1 MIGNLF
7 KRDIHRNIEGVVKAD
22 NLTDEAVFQE
32 VDEYVITQEL
42 NKKFDEFF
50 SVYSD
55 SIGKPTESIGVWI
68 SGFFGSGKSHL
79 LKILSYI
86 LSNRRL
92 EAELIGELFLSKIDP
107 SDFVLIGNIK
117 KAIATKT
124 DTILFNIDQK
134 TDIGTK
140 AQDDAILS
148 VFMKVFNEMR
158 GYYPKQGYI
167 ADFEKKLDRD
177 GMYEPFKEKFT
188 SVSGN
193 SWEIGREQFE
203 WEVDNIAKALSEIR
217 SISYESAQLQLSKL
231 DANYFLSVES
241 FVAEVDAFIA
251 TQEEN
256 YRLVFMVDEVGQ
268 YIGDNTRL
276 MLNLQTIVETLATKC
291 KGQAWVIV
299 TSQSAVKDLVDTNK
313 LAETDFSKILGR
325 FKVKMN
331 LTSQNANEVIQKRLL
346 AKKEEYQGELS
357 TLYTKHH
364 NSLASIIYFSERGR
378 QYKNYKDGEDFVL
391 TYPFIPYQLDLFQ
404 ACIVGLSKNE
414 VFQGKHQS
422 VGERSMLD
430 VIQNVAQNISDKNV
444 GTIASFDYFYDGI
457 SNIIRPESERLMTT
471 AKNQVDEFSLKVL
484 KILFMVKYVQEFN
497 ATIDHITTLLVDELE
512 VNVTALKDNVKKSL
526 NRLINETFIQKVG
539 DNYEFLT
546 DKEKEIENEIKGV
559 SIDDR
564 DLNKELSDWIYDNA
578 IVISKFRYQPNKQ
591 DYSFTRKMDGVRVKG
606 KDEELSL
613 NILTPLGE
621 EYDDEKLIHK
631 SFADNDLILSLR
643 GSFDFEQEMRFYLQT
658 KKYIPQKQGGNI
670 SATERQI
677 LIQKAE
683 DNSIRKRNL
692 TDALKN
698 IFEESVLYFNGKRI
712 DAGSSDP
719 KTVIEN
725 AFNQII
731 TNVYPNLGMLRLEYK
746 EQDIKPILTTQ
757 DDLLNGSGDALNEA
771 EAEMLNR
778 IKRLNGDY
786 QSISLNKLLEIF
798 SVRPYGWHHT
808 AIMCLVASLYA
819 KKMIDIT
826 EHTTYLGRNE
836 VYNVLTNNRHF
847 ATAMIKP
854 TVDGG
859 ENLKS
864 AKRVL
869 SDLFPA
875 QSFTSTSVRDIWQ
888 SAISEMQQII
898 QELQGYKSL
907 EYPFAASFDA
917 PMVMLKKIDVP
928 MEQFAQNISELED
941 ELLNMKE
948 DQLDSIL
955 EFMRGAKRKIYDRV
969 RDFVKVNQTN
979 LYHLQ
984 TQKTNDLF
992 GLLKDEK
999 PFVGNK
1005 IQTAN
1010 TSLSEIQSELDS
1022 KLQTLRSEASKKID
1036 TIIVNLQNEENFI
1049 TVPEADRY
1057 KVIRP
1062 LQAVQETLASSNDI
1076 SFINERTSGES
1087 LSKLFSA
1094 GLDRIEEFQLD
1105 SGSGES
1111 LPAVVRVNI
1120 SKLRPANISKL
1131 DTESDVEG
1139 YIAALK
1145 EKLMA
1150 EVKDGKQII
1159 V

>member
-22 NLTDEAVFQE
+22 NVSDEAVFQE

-92 EAELIGELFLSKIDP
+92 ESELIGELFLSKIEA
-107 SDFVLIGNIK
+107 SDFELIGNIK
-117 KAIATKT
+117 KALSIKT

-140 AQDDAILS
+140 SQDDAILS

-177 GMYEPFKEKFT
+177 GLYAGFKEKFFT
-188 SVSGN
+188 ISGN

-231 DANYFLSVES
+231 DSNYALSVES
-241 FVAEVDAFIA
+241 FVDEVNAFIKL
-251 TQEEN
+251 QEAN
-256 YRLVFMVDEVGQ
+256 YRLIFMVDEVGQ

-276 MLNLQTIVETLATKC
+276 MLNLQTIVETMATKC

-346 AKKEEYQGELS
+346 AKKEEYQGELT
-357 TLYTKHH
+357 TLYSKHH

-378 QYKNYKDGEDFVL
+378 QYKNYKDSEDFVL

-404 ACIVGLSKNE
+404 SCIVGLSKNE
-414 VFQGKHQS
+414 VFQGRHQS

-430 VIQNVAQNISDKNV
+430 VIQNVAQNISEKNV

-457 SNIIRPESERLMTT
+457 ANIIRPESERLMTT
-471 AKNQVDEFSLKVL
+471 AKNQLDPFSLKVL

-497 ATIDHITTLLVDELE
+497 PTLDHITTLLVDELE
-512 VNVTALKDNVKKSL
+512 VNVTNLKENVKKSL
-526 NRLINETFIQKVG
+526 SRLINETFIQKVG
-539 DNYEFLT
+539 ENYEFLT

-564 DLNKELSDWIYDNA
+564 DLNKELSDWIYDNI
-578 IVISKFRYQPNKQ
+578 IVVSKFRYQPNKQ
-591 DYSFTRKMDGVRVKG
+591 DYLFTRKMDGVRVKG

-613 NILTPLGE
+613 NILTPLGD

-631 SFADNDLILSLR
+631 SFADNDLILALK
-643 GSFDFEQEMRFYLQT
+643 GNFDFEREMRLYLQT
-658 KKYIPQKQGGNI
+658 KKFIPQKQGGNI

-683 DNSIRKRNL
+683 DNNIRKRNL
-692 TDALKN
+692 TDALKKL
-698 IFEESVLYFNGKRI
+698 FEDSVMYFNGRKI
-712 DAGSSDP
+712 DVNATDP
-719 KTVIEN
+719 KVMIEN

-731 TNVYPNLGMLRLEYK
+731 TTVYPYLSMLRLEYK
-746 EQDIKPILTTQ
+746 ESDIKPILTNT
-757 DDLLNGSGDALNEA
+757 DDLLTGSGDALNAA
-771 EAEMLNR
+771 ESEMLNR
-778 IKRLNGDY
+778 IRRLSGDY
-786 QSISLNKLLEIF
+786 QNVSVNKLLEIF
-798 SVRPYGWHHT
+798 SIKPYGWHQS
-808 AIMCLVASLYA
+808 AILCLIASLFS

-826 EHTTYLGRNE
+826 EHTTYLDRNE
-836 VYNVLTNNRHF
+836 VYNALMNNRRF
-847 ATAMIKP
+847 ATAIIKP
-854 TVDGG
+854 TIDAPEELDAAKKILG
-859 ENLKS
+859 E
-864 AKRVL
+864 
-869 SDLFPA
+869 LFPS

-888 SAISEMQQII
+888 DAMGEMRQII
-898 QELQGYKSL
+898 QELNGYKAL
-907 EYPFAASFDA
+907 GYPFAASFDT
-917 PMVMLKKIDVP
+917 PVEVLKKLDVP
-928 MEQFAQNISELED
+928 MEQFLQNICDLEN
-941 ELLNMKE
+941 ELLDMKE
-948 DQLDSIL
+948 DHLDRIL
-955 EFMRGAKRKIYDRV
+955 EFMRGEKRKIYDRISE
-969 RDFVKVNQTN
+969 FVKLNQTN

-984 TQKTNDLF
+984 TQKTNDLIF
-992 GLLKDEK
+992 LLQDSM
-999 PFVGNK
+999 PFAGNK
-1005 IQTAN
+1005 IQLAN
-1010 TSLSEIQSELDS
+1010 ASLKEIQDELEAL
-1022 KLQTLRSEASKKID
+1022 LQTLRANAVSKID
-1036 TIIVNLQNEENFI
+1036 AIITNLQNEKEFNEI
-1049 TVPEADRY
+1049 KVEDRN

-1062 LQAVQETLASSNDI
+1062 LQLIQETLGASSDI
-1076 SFINERTSGES
+1076 SFINERTSAES
-1087 LSKLFSA
+1087 LAKLFTE
-1094 GLDRIEEFQLD
+1094 GLDRIEELRPD
-1105 SGSGES
+1105 TGTVTM
-1111 LPAVVRVNI
+1111 PIIKRVNI
-1120 SKLRPANISKL
+1120 SKLRPENISKL
-1131 DTESDVEG
+1131 ETESDVEN
-1139 YIAALK
+1139 YLDALK
-1145 EKLMA
+1145 SKLMS
-1150 EVKDGKQII
+1150 EINDGKQII